1 MIEEDKNCLDLFRY
15 KEEKIVAYWDIMREQ
30 VPCLEILE
38 LGGEK
43 KVSTIA
49 QEDARWQHFE
59 VYVASFLKNNFSVN
73 FIFFQ

>member
-43 KVSTIA
+43 EVSTIA
-49 QEDARWQHFE
+49 QDTLFIIENIKIYE
-59 VYVASFLKNNFSVN
+59 YVWYSTRDWLP
-73 FIFFQ
+73 

>member
-43 KVSTIA
+43 EISKIWLRIHYLLYR
-49 QEDARWQHFE
+49 E
-59 VYVASFLKNNFSVN
+59 Y
-73 FIFFQ
+73 

>member
-15 KEEKIVAYWDIMREQ
+15 KEEKIVTYWDIVREQ

-43 KVSTIA
+43 EISKILLRVYIICCIENTKIYEYVWCSTR
-49 QEDARWQHFE
+49 DW
-59 VYVASFLKNNFSVN
+59 LP
-73 FIFFQ
+73 